1 MTTAKWTI
9 DAGVVVSSY
18 AILLLQDLMKG
29 VFASVGWRCSK
40 SSCFFCLLCMQKGR
54 ERDLERER
62 ESI

>member
-9 DAGVVVSSY
+9 DTGVVSSY

-40 SSCFFCLLCMQKGR
+40 SSFFFCLLCMQKGR
-54 ERDLERER
+54 ERERDY
-62 ESI
+62 ITLM